1 MEEQQFDAQA
11 MMGRAGEL
19 MRYVRSSEAF
29 PVLLVGIAGGI
40 AGALMAVIIASRV
53 AHSHTGEE
61 PVREDKRA
69 ENGWNLR
76 EVVQLATIG
85 ATLVKQAQDWYQERK
100 QEQSRYS

>member
-1 MEEQQFDAQA
+1 

-19 MRYVRSSEAF
+19 MRYVRSSDAF
-29 PVLLVGIAGGI
+29 PVLLGGVAGGI
-40 AGALMAVIIASRV
+40 AGALMAVIIAGRV
-53 AHSHTGEE
+53 AHSHTADEPAREE
-61 PVREDKRA
+61 KHA

-100 QEQSRYS
+100 QGQSSYS